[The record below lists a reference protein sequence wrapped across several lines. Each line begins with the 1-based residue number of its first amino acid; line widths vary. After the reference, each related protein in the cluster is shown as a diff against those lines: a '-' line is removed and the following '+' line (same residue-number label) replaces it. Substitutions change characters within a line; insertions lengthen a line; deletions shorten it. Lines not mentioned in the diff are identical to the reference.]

1 MSKKFYLDYDWDIS
15 QAKILINTLSSLKN
29 KKMIELFLGDLLTVK
44 ELKEIT
50 RRLLIARS
58 LFREKTYQEIQKELH
73 VNPITIN
80 RVNLKI
86 KHGRGGYKLLKKFL
100 LQ

>member
-1 MSKKFYLDYDWDIS
+1 MSKKFYLDYPWKIS
-15 QAKILINTLSSLKN
+15 QAKILISAFSRLKN
-29 KKMIELFLGDLLTVK
+29 KKEIRKFLTDLLTVK

-50 RRLLIARS
+50 RRLLIAKL
-58 LFREKTYQEIQKELH
+58 LFEGKTYKEIQKELH

-86 KHGRGGYKLLKKFL
+86 KHGQGGYKLVFFRSR
-100 LQ
+100 